1 MYDLTKFTL
10 EDMTRCGD
18 ALQAFGLKAK
28 NLEELANLMVHYF
41 YDNLTERQTGER
53 SCVLVRF
60 FMTYPLLR
68 LDPELRQLANEIIG
82 GQPVRQR
89 MKCLILLATVGIRP
103 EWNSIKLSK
112 EHRVIPLV
120 SEHAV
125 EQIPMINQM
134 INQLG
139 IDISNVLDPT
149 PDFIIGLGRKVFNVF
164 YVPNA
169 LGSPYIPVQ
178 DKFVAP
184 YEIKSVL
191 GLGSILPTGNLFS
204 LIMFSKTE
212 IPRETANMFK
222 NIALS
227 VRMAV
232 LTFVTENIFVSD
244 KVEIKEE
251 DKLRS
256 LIATQT
262 NLLDVYKKTAIEQSK
277 HLESLYLNLENKV
290 EEKTKQ
296 LRQANIALEQAN
308 RLKSEFLATM
318 SHELRTPLNAIIGF
332 SEVLRDE
339 VIGPLNKEQKEC
351 LDDIHS
357 SGQHL
362 LSMINNILDFSKI
375 EAGKFELTYE
385 EFSFE
390 EVIGEVLNAVFK
402 FSNKK
407 GIRMQTQFHP
417 DIPLIIADKVKF
429 KQILFNLLSNAIKFT
444 PENGKVT
451 IYAKL
456 AEQYVQIE
464 VSDTGIGIKSEDIDK
479 LFKPFLQLDG
489 SYSRRYEGTG
499 LGLILTKHLVE
510 LQGGK
515 IWVES
520 EYGKGST
527 FAFTLPIKPL
537 QERHD

>member
-1 MYDLTKFTL
+1 
-10 EDMTRCGD
+10 
-18 ALQAFGLKAK
+18 
-28 NLEELANLMVHYF
+28 
-41 YDNLTERQTGER
+41 
-53 SCVLVRF
+53 
-60 FMTYPLLR
+60 
-68 LDPELRQLANEIIG
+68 
-82 GQPVRQR
+82 
-89 MKCLILLATVGIRP
+89 
-103 EWNSIKLSK
+103 
-112 EHRVIPLV
+112 
-120 SEHAV
+120 
-125 EQIPMINQM
+125 M

-178 DKFVAP
+178 DKFVVP

-232 LTFVTENIFVSD
+232 LPFVTENIFVSD
-244 KVEIKEE
+244 KIEIKEE

-332 SEVLRDE
+332 AEVLKDN

-390 EVIGEVLNAVFK
+390 EVIGEVLNAVFE
-402 FSNKK
+402 FANKK

-429 KQILFNLLSNAIKFT
+429 KQIMFNLLSNAIKFT

-456 AEQYVQIE
+456 AEQYIQIE
-464 VSDTGIGIKSEDIDK
+464 VIDTGIGIKSEDIDK

-527 FAFTLPIKPL
+527 FTFTLPIKPL

>member
-1 MYDLTKFTL
+1 MQ
-10 EDMTRCGD
+10 E
-18 ALQAFGLKAK
+18 FGLKAR
-28 NLEELANLMVHYF
+28 NLEELANLMVSYF
-41 YDNLTERQTGER
+41 YDNLTEKQTGEK

-60 FMTYPLLR
+60 FMTYPYPR
-68 LDPELRQLANEIIG
+68 LDPELHQLANEILD

-120 SEHAV
+120 SKHVV
-125 EQIPMINQM
+125 EQIPMISQM
-134 INQLG
+134 IYQLG

-149 PDFIIGLGRKVFNVF
+149 PDFITGLGSKLFNVF

-169 LGSPYIPVQ
+169 PGSPYIPVQ
-178 DKFVAP
+178 DKFVVP

-191 GLGSILPTGNLFS
+191 GLGSILPTGNLLS
-204 LIMFSKTE
+204 LIIFSKTK

-232 LTFVTENIFVSD
+232 LPFVTEKIFVSD
-244 KVEIKEE
+244 KIEIKEE
-251 DKLRS
+251 ERLRS

-262 NLLDVYKKTAIEQSK
+262 NLLNVYKKTAIEQSK
-277 HLESLYLNLENKV
+277 HLESLYLNLEKKV
-290 EEKTKQ
+290 EERTKQ
-296 LRQANIALEQAN
+296 LRQANIALEKAN

-339 VIGPLNKEQKEC
+339 VIGPLHKEQKEC
-351 LDDIHS
+351 LDDIRS

-375 EAGKFELTYE
+375 EAGKFDLTYE
-385 EFSFE
+385 EFSLGE
-390 EVIGEVLNAVFK
+390 TINEVLKAISE
-402 FSNKK
+402 FSSKK
-407 GIRMQTQFHP
+407 GISVHTQFHP
-417 DIPLIIADKVKF
+417 GIPPIIADKEKF
-429 KQILFNLLSNAIKFT
+429 KQIMFNLLSNAVKFT
-444 PENGKVT
+444 SENGRVT
-451 IYAKL
+451 INAEPV
-456 AEQYVQIE
+456 EQYVQIG

-479 LFKPFLQLDG
+479 LFKLFLQLDG
-489 SYSRRYEGTG
+489 TYSRRYEGTG

-527 FAFTLPIKPL
+527 FTFTLPIKP
-537 QERHD
+537 RKNDD

>member
-10 EDMTRCGD
+10 EDMTCCGD
-18 ALQAFGLKAK
+18 ALQEFGLKAR
-28 NLEELANLMVHYF
+28 NLEELANLMVSYF
-41 YDNLTERQTGER
+41 YDNLTEKQTGEK

-60 FMTYPLLR
+60 FMTYPYPR
-68 LDPELRQLANEIIG
+68 LDPELHQLANEILD

-120 SEHAV
+120 SKHVV
-125 EQIPMINQM
+125 EQIPMISQM
-134 INQLG
+134 IYQLG

-149 PDFIIGLGRKVFNVF
+149 PDFITGLGSKLFNVF

-169 LGSPYIPVQ
+169 PGSPYIPVQ
-178 DKFVAP
+178 DKFVVP

-191 GLGSILPTGNLFS
+191 GLGSILPTGNLLS
-204 LIMFSKTE
+204 LIIFSKTK

-232 LTFVTENIFVSD
+232 LPFVTEKIFVSD
-244 KVEIKEE
+244 KIEIKEE
-251 DKLRS
+251 ERLRS

-262 NLLDVYKKTAIEQSK
+262 NLLNVYKKTAIEQSK
-277 HLESLYLNLENKV
+277 HLESLYLNLEKKV
-290 EEKTKQ
+290 EERTKQ
-296 LRQANIALEQAN
+296 LRQANIALEKAN

-339 VIGPLNKEQKEC
+339 VIGPLHKEQKEC
-351 LDDIHS
+351 LDDIRS

-375 EAGKFELTYE
+375 EAGKFDLTYE
-385 EFSFE
+385 EFSLGE
-390 EVIGEVLNAVFK
+390 TINEVLKAISE
-402 FSNKK
+402 FSSKK
-407 GIRMQTQFHP
+407 GISVHTQFHP
-417 DIPLIIADKVKF
+417 GIPPIIADKEKF
-429 KQILFNLLSNAIKFT
+429 KQIMFNLLSNAVKFT
-444 PENGKVT
+444 SENGRVT
-451 IYAKL
+451 INAEPV
-456 AEQYVQIE
+456 EQYVQIG

-479 LFKPFLQLDG
+479 LFKLFLQLDG
-489 SYSRRYEGTG
+489 TYSRRYEGTG

-527 FAFTLPIKPL
+527 FTFTLPIKP
-537 QERHD
+537 RKNDD

>member
-1 MYDLTKFTL
+1 
-10 EDMTRCGD
+10 
-18 ALQAFGLKAK
+18 
-28 NLEELANLMVHYF
+28 
-41 YDNLTERQTGER
+41 
-53 SCVLVRF
+53 
-60 FMTYPLLR
+60 
-68 LDPELRQLANEIIG
+68 
-82 GQPVRQR
+82 
-89 MKCLILLATVGIRP
+89 
-103 EWNSIKLSK
+103 
-112 EHRVIPLV
+112 
-120 SEHAV
+120 
-125 EQIPMINQM
+125 MIYQM

-178 DKFVAP
+178 DKFVVP

-232 LTFVTENIFVSD
+232 LPFVTENIFVSD
-244 KVEIKEE
+244 KIEIKEE

-332 SEVLRDE
+332 AEVLKDN

-390 EVIGEVLNAVFK
+390 EVIGEVLNAVFE
-402 FSNKK
+402 FANKK

-429 KQILFNLLSNAIKFT
+429 KQIMFNLLSNAIKFT

-456 AEQYVQIE
+456 AEQYIQIE
-464 VSDTGIGIKSEDIDK
+464 VIDTGIGIKSEDIDK

-527 FAFTLPIKPL
+527 FTFTLPIKPL

>member
-1 MYDLTKFTL
+1 
-10 EDMTRCGD
+10 
-18 ALQAFGLKAK
+18 
-28 NLEELANLMVHYF
+28 
-41 YDNLTERQTGER
+41 
-53 SCVLVRF
+53 
-60 FMTYPLLR
+60 
-68 LDPELRQLANEIIG
+68 
-82 GQPVRQR
+82 
-89 MKCLILLATVGIRP
+89 
-103 EWNSIKLSK
+103 
-112 EHRVIPLV
+112 
-120 SEHAV
+120 
-125 EQIPMINQM
+125 MIYQM

-178 DKFVAP
+178 DKFVVP

-232 LTFVTENIFVSD
+232 LPFVTENIFVSD
-244 KVEIKEE
+244 KIEIKEE

-332 SEVLRDE
+332 AEVLKDD

-390 EVIGEVLNAVFK
+390 EVIGEVLNAVFE
-402 FSNKK
+402 FANKK

-429 KQILFNLLSNAIKFT
+429 KQIMFNLLSNAIKFT

-456 AEQYVQIE
+456 AEQYIQIE
-464 VSDTGIGIKSEDIDK
+464 VIDTGIGIKSEDIDK

-527 FAFTLPIKPL
+527 FTFTLPIKPL

>member
-1 MYDLTKFTL
+1 MQ
-10 EDMTRCGD
+10 E
-18 ALQAFGLKAK
+18 FGLKAR
-28 NLEELANLMVHYF
+28 NLEELANLMVCYF
-41 YDNLTERQTGER
+41 YNNLIEKQTGEK

-60 FMTYPLLR
+60 FMTYPYPR
-68 LDPELRQLANEIIG
+68 LDPELHQLANEILN

-120 SEHAV
+120 SKHVV
-125 EQIPMINQM
+125 EQIPMISQM
-134 INQLG
+134 IYQLG

-149 PDFIIGLGRKVFNVF
+149 PDFITGLGSKLFNVF

-169 LGSPYIPVQ
+169 PGSPYIPVQ
-178 DKFVAP
+178 DKFVVP

-191 GLGSILPTGNLFS
+191 GLGSILPTGNLLS
-204 LIMFSKTE
+204 LIIFSKTK
-212 IPRETANMFK
+212 IPHETANMFK

-232 LTFVTENIFVSD
+232 LPFVTEKIFVSD
-244 KVEIKEE
+244 KIEIKEE
-251 DKLRS
+251 ERLRS

-277 HLESLYLNLENKV
+277 HLESLYLNLEKKV
-290 EEKTKQ
+290 EERTKQ
-296 LRQANIALEQAN
+296 LRHANIALEKAN

-339 VIGPLNKEQKEC
+339 VIGPLHKEQKEC

-385 EFSFE
+385 EFSLE
-390 EVIGEVLNAVFK
+390 ETTDEVLNAISE
-402 FSNKK
+402 FSSKK
-407 GIRMQTQFHP
+407 GISIHTQFRP
-417 DIPLIIADKVKF
+417 GIPPIIADKEKF
-429 KQILFNLLSNAIKFT
+429 KQIMFNLLSNAVKFT
-444 PENGKVT
+444 SENGRVT
-451 IYAKL
+451 INAEPV
-456 AEQYVQIE
+456 EQYVQIG

-479 LFKPFLQLDG
+479 LFKLFLQLDG
-489 SYSRRYEGTG
+489 TYSRRYEGTG

-527 FAFTLPIKPL
+527 FTFMLPIKP
-537 QERHD
+537 RKNDD